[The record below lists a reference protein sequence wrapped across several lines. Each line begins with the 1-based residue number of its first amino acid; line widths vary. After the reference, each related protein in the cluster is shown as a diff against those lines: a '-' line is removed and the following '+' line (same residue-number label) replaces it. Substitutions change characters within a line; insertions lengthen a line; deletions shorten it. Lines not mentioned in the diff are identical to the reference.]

1 MQKIISELTRLYLPD
16 NAMPASALALQL
28 AGQATQA
35 TPLTTDDGRTRAL
48 AIPFRRQAGDGPE
61 QHWTRLCAV
70 ANALQTELGLPPPAV
85 SITGS
90 DGFRLWL
97 SLETPV
103 PLAQVDAFLALLQ
116 AAYLPDV
123 VSLPGA
129 AAPVELPPCLHR
141 PSGKWAAFIHP
152 DLGASFAD
160 EPGLDMAP
168 PAAGQAALLERLHSI
183 GAQQFLAAL
192 HQLEQRHGT
201 AAQGTAPGAG
211 APPETGA
218 AAPVTGTATPALAT
232 ATSVTATAT
241 PASGTA
247 APEMG
252 ATAPDGLLL
261 KDATL
266 DDIVRFLHAKNIEPT
281 FRHLLPK

>member
-1 MQKIISELTRLYLPD
+1 MQKIISELTRLYLPGS
-16 NAMPASALALQL
+16 AIPASTLARQL

-48 AIPFRRQAGDGPE
+48 VIPFRRQAGDGPE

-90 DGFRLWL
+90 DGYRLWL
-97 SLETPV
+97 SLETPA
-103 PLAQVDAFLALLQ
+103 PLAQVQAFLALLR
-116 AAYLPDV
+116 AAYLPDLASV
-123 VSLPGA
+123 PGA
-129 AAPVELPPCLHR
+129 TAPVELPPCLHQ

-160 EPGLDMAP
+160 DPGLDMAP

-183 GAQQFLAAL
+183 DAQQFQAAL
-192 HQLEQRHGT
+192 HQLEHRHGVAT
-201 AAQGTAPGAG
+201 QETAPGA
-211 APPETGA
+211 ATPLTA
-218 AAPVTGTATPALAT
+218 SATPAT
-232 ATSVTATAT
+232 
-241 PASGTA
+241 GTA
-247 APEMG
+247 APATG
-252 ATAPDGLLL
+252 ATAPEGLLF